1 MSSCRV
7 VLCAFGIAYVLLD
20 PFPAF
25 AQSQRGLTLSQAL
38 QRALAANP
46 RLTAAEREIG
56 IATGRRIQAG
66 AIPNPEISVEVEN
79 VFGSGVYRGTNA
91 AETTLQ
97 ISQVVEFPGKRDARI
112 ASASAEV
119 DSARWQRQAERLE
132 VLSETAVAFINVMG
146 AQRRV
151 QAFDTIIASLDRL
164 TPLLKRRVEAGASSP
179 ADIARAEVAADLI
192 RVDRERTKTAL
203 ATARR
208 ELAALM
214 GIINPDFGQAVGDF
228 ERIGS
233 PPAFATVLRGLDSHP
248 QLIRWTAVR
257 AHRKAELLS
266 ARLKPLPDV
275 RLGIGYKH
283 FNETRDHAL
292 VLGLSVSIPLWD
304 QNQGAIFSAHETVAK
319 TEAERAINRSTLA
332 VLLGRTYDMLLGAMQ
347 ELTLLQKSVL
357 PNARRAVETIEG
369 GYAQGRFTLFEYLDT
384 LGALAQAI
392 QREQEALV
400 AFHAAVAT
408 IEWLSGTPMNLSR
421 ERTR

>member
-1 MSSCRV
+1 MPFCRV
-7 VLCAFGIAYVLLD
+7 AVCVFGVSCALLGS
-20 PFPAF
+20 FPAF

-56 IATGRRIQAG
+56 VATGRRIQAG

-79 VFGSGVYRGTNA
+79 VFGTGVYRGTNA

-97 ISQVVEFPGKRDARI
+97 ISQVVEFPGKRGARI

-132 VLSETAVAFINVMG
+132 VLSETAVAFVNVIS

-151 QAFDTIIASLDRL
+151 KIFDDIIASLDRL
-164 TPLLKRRVEAGASSP
+164 TPLLQRRVEAGASSP
-179 ADIARAEVAADLI
+179 ADIARAQVAADLI

-228 ERIGS
+228 GRIGS
-233 PPAFATVLRGLDSHP
+233 PPPFATVLHALDNHP
-248 QLIRWTAVR
+248 QLIRWTAVG

-275 RLGIGYKH
+275 RLGVGYKH
-283 FNETRDHAL
+283 FNETRDQRDDAWSFRQHPPVGSKSRRDPFRTRDA
-292 VLGLSVSIPLWD
+292 GRRPQPS
-304 QNQGAIFSAHETVAK
+304 G
-319 TEAERAINRSTLA
+319 RSTDPRSPCCWGGPTKRFRARCGNLNFCN
-332 VLLGRTYDMLLGAMQ
+332 LPSSRTPAEQLRPSKAA
-347 ELTLLQKSVL
+347 T
-357 PNARRAVETIEG
+357 RRAASRCSNTWT
-369 GYAQGRFTLFEYLDT
+369 RS
-384 LGALAQAI
+384 ALLRRRCNANRKPWSPFI
-392 QREQEALV
+392 PPSPPS
-400 AFHAAVAT
+400 
-408 IEWLSGTPMNLSR
+408 SG
-421 ERTR
+421 